1 MEKMNTKDSTLGLVI
16 LSKMPSIRFG
26 IFLASKGVMLLSCF
40 LLALP
45 CSAQRGVFLTQQ
57 DFLAQAFTSP
67 PETKTY
73 WFTPETRRSAEA
85 IIQRSLPLRVRYF
98 QSGTRSAWI
107 LEEIGKELPI
117 TMGFVIEQN
126 QIKLVRVLEY
136 REIRGGEVRYDFFT
150 QQFVDTQLNTE
161 DQTLNKSI
169 DGISGATLSVRAMT
183 KTARLAL
190 FLAQQ
195 TSAATPSK

>member
-1 MEKMNTKDSTLGLVI
+1 MLVTR
-16 LSKMPSIRFG
+16 SKMTLQL
-26 IFLASKGVMLLSCF
+26 LAQLLISKGVILLSC
-40 LLALP
+40 LLLTFP
-45 CSAQRGVFLTQQ
+45 CYAQRGVFLTQQ
-57 DFLAQAFTSP
+57 DFLAQAFTAP

-85 IIQRSLPLRVRYF
+85 IVQHSLPLRIRYF
-98 QSGTRSAWI
+98 QSGARSAWI

-117 TMGFVIEQN
+117 TMGFVVEQN

-136 REIRGGEVRYDFFT
+136 REIRGGEIRYDFFT
-150 QQFVDTQLNTE
+150 QQFADAQLVTQ
-161 DQTLNKSI
+161 DQILDKSI

-195 TSAATPSK
+195 ANAVTHSE